1 MCVQVRWT
9 PTYYQG
15 VPTFSPNGSDW
26 LCWGSVKVDSAP
38 RVLSGAV
45 SGYVACIRGEWW
57 FSAVPAHAALVRPSL
72 VISPQENMENPPR
85 STTERSQQKFTQR
98 LLIPGSK
105 MCVFDW
111 NFVSFSPMQ
120 WFWKKW
126 PNMST
131 RVLKETRVD
140 KWSVDRYVAFPTAA
154 GVGGISSLTCIKGL
168 FWR

>member
-1 MCVQVRWT
+1 MCWNFETPWRCDLFFGVSDFFRIQKLNEREAPLDTPSMCVQVWWT

-26 LCWGSVKVDSAP
+26 FCWGSVNVDSAP

-72 VISPQENMENPPR
+72 VISPKEKPPR
-85 STTERSQQKFTQR
+85 STKERSQRSFAQR

-111 NFVSFSPMQ
+111 KFVSFSPT
-120 WFWKKW
+120 
-126 PNMST
+126 P
-131 RVLKETRVD
+131 V
-140 KWSVDRYVAFPTAA
+140 
-154 GVGGISSLTCIKGL
+154 ISEEMA
-168 FWR
+168 

>member
-1 MCVQVRWT
+1 MKEKHPWIHHRCVVQVWWT

-26 LCWGSVKVDSAP
+26 FCWGSVKVDSAP

-72 VISPQENMENPPR
+72 VISPQENMENPPG
-85 STTERSQQKFTQR
+85 STKERSQRKFAQR

-131 RVLKETRVD
+131 RLLKETRVD
-140 KWSVDRYVAFPTAA
+140 KWSVDRYMMTY
-154 GVGGISSLTCIKGL
+154 LY
-168 FWR
+168 